1 LALDVLI
8 SLHSELKDRP
18 VNEVLDLLR
27 NLKCKVYDKEI
38 VVQELTKDQKEI
50 FERFNIIMPK
60 TMGI

>member
-38 VVQELTKDQKEI
+38 VVQGLTKDQKEI